1 MTLRQVLLRSR
12 PWTRNFS
19 RLSTRS
25 YSQGPLSDGKRP
37 ILDRT
42 SGTILGVT
50 AGLLLGGS
58 MFPKNAPETG
68 RRRFMAV
75 SKQQEDLLRQQA
87 LQETLQQFRGKILP
101 LHHPLTQEVRRITR
115 RIITASNLGY
125 LEGDAGAS
133 DAESPIVDPWPWG
146 GPMDL
151 PEAEIPRPP
160 TMHPEKEWVVLVI
173 DDRNFVNAFA
183 APGLVCVST
192 GIMPIARDE
201 EGLAAVIGHEIGH
214 VAMRHSAEHLSQSK
228 ILLPVM
234 GLLFLLGIDLGL
246 SSLLTNVLH
255 SLPHSRALET
265 EADMVGLKL
274 MSRACYNPGAA
285 PRFFEDLGKLEK
297 GSMPTFFR
305 THPPTSE
312 RIAHL
317 KTLLPESYNIYSSNP
332 ECARLEEM
340 RARGILGKAVVALIK
355 SRTFPTSS
363 GAVVPAPQVS
373 CEEDR
378 QLWKAWNET
387 HFEK

>member
-1 MTLRQVLLRSR
+1 MSMGFRQFFGRSK
-12 PWTRNFS
+12 PWAHHRSHFS
-19 RLSTRS
+19 ARL
-25 YSQGPLSDGKRP
+25 YSQGPLSGGKRP
-37 ILDRT
+37 LLDRS

-50 AGLLLGGS
+50 AGLLLGGFYVS
-58 MFPKNAPETG
+58 HLENAPETG

-75 SKQQEDLLRQQA
+75 SKKQEELLRQQA
-87 LQETLQQFRGKILP
+87 LRETLEQFRGKILP

-115 RIITASNLGY
+115 RIITASNLGH
-125 LEGDAGAS
+125 LEGDLS
-133 DAESPIVDPWPWG
+133 EQETPIVDPWNAL
-146 GPMDL
+146 MDV
-151 PEAEIPRPP
+151 PGADIPRPS
-160 TMHPEKEWVVLVI
+160 TMHPDKEWVVLVV

-192 GIMPIARDE
+192 GIMPVARNE

-214 VAMRHSAEHLSQSK
+214 VAMRHSAEQLSQSK

-234 GLLFLLGIDLGL
+234 GLLVLFGLDFGL

-297 GSMPTFFR
+297 GSIPTFFR

-317 KTLLPESYNIYSSNP
+317 KTLLPDSYKIYNSNP
-332 ECARLEEM
+332 ECSRIEEM
-340 RARGILGKAVVALIK
+340 RARGMLGRVRMDL
-355 SRTFPTSS
+355 RTGERYEIP
-363 GAVVPAPQVS
+363 
-373 CEEDR
+373 
-378 QLWKAWNET
+378 
-387 HFEK
+387 